1 MFQASEIKRLIEAAL
16 PGAVAVI
23 ADDAGDGEHFAG
35 DVMAP
40 SFASLSLVQQHQAVY
55 RALGRHM
62 GTDIHALQLKTY
74 TPEQWAK
81 TAHAKNG
88 A

>member
-16 PGAVAVI
+16 PGAVASI
-23 ADDAGDGEHFAG
+23 ADDAGDGEHFSG
-35 DVMAP
+35 EVMSP
-40 SFASLSLVQQHQAVY
+40 SFAGQSLVQQHQAVY

-74 TPEQWAK
+74 TPEAWNRAGK
-81 TAHAKNG
+81 GN
-88 A
+88 

>member
-23 ADDAGDGEHFAG
+23 ADDAGDGEHFSG
-35 DVMAP
+35 DVMSP
-40 SFASLSLVQQHQAVY
+40 SFTGQSLVQQHQAVY
-55 RALGRHM
+55 RALGRHL

-74 TPEQWAK
+74 TTEQWANSPHGRK
-81 TAHAKNG
+81 EG
-88 A
+88 

>member
-23 ADDAGDGEHFAG
+23 ADDAGDGEHFTG
-35 DVMAP
+35 DVMSP
-40 SFASLSLVQQHQAVY
+40 GFVGQSLVQQHQSVY

-74 TPEQWAK
+74 TPEQWSK
-81 TAHAKNG
+81 STHASQG
-88 A
+88 G